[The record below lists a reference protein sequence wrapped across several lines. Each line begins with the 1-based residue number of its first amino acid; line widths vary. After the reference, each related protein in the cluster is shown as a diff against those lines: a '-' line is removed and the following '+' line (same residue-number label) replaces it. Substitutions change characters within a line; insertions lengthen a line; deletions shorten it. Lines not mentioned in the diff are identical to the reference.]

1 VFARLAFSLIAVGLF
16 LLAPHTLQDYQ
27 LFQLCLI
34 AATAVVV
41 LGLVVVTGMAGQ
53 ISLAQS
59 AFVAIGGYGSAILAD
74 KCHVP
79 LWAGIPVSAVVAAF
93 VGFALGQA
101 TLRVAGHYLALA
113 TLAFTAIVQLILIH
127 ADDLTG
133 GAAGMPVP
141 VFAIGSLI
149 LSKAGHLY
157 YVIVPAAVA
166 VFALFANLF
175 RSRFGRMLAAM
186 RQSETAAASVGIDV
200 LRCKAMAFA
209 ASAFLGALGGGLLA
223 PLTSY
228 LDPAQF
234 GIVQAISLL
243 AVAVIGGMRSPV
255 GAVLGSA
262 IFILLPDVLQRFQ
275 TYLGLVFAL
284 LLCVSIVMRPDG
296 LASFRFHLGRSQ

>member
-1 VFARLAFSLIAVGLF
+1 MFVRLAFSTIAVGLF
-16 LLAPHTLQDYQ
+16 LLAPQVLRDYQ

-41 LGLVVVTGMAGQ
+41 LGLVAVTGMAGQ

-59 AFVAIGGYGSAILAD
+59 AFVALGSYGSAILAG
-74 KCHVP
+74 KWHIP
-79 LWAGIPVSAVVAAF
+79 LWGGIPVSAVLAGF

-113 TLAFTAIVQLILIH
+113 TLAFAAIVQLILIH

-141 VFAIGSLI
+141 AFMIGSLT
-149 LSKAGHLY
+149 LSKASQLY
-157 YVIVPAAVA
+157 YVIVPVAAA
-166 VFALFANLF
+166 VFAIFANLLH
-175 RSRFGRMLAAM
+175 SRFGRMLAAI
-186 RQSETAAASVGIDV
+186 RQSETAAASLGIDV

-234 GIVQAISLL
+234 GVIQAISLL
-243 AVAVIGGMRSPV
+243 AMAVIGGMRSPV

-262 IFILLPDVLQRFQ
+262 IFMLLPDVLQRFQ
-275 TYLGLVFAL
+275 TYLGLIFAL
-284 LLCVSIVMRPDG
+284 LLCASIIVRPDG
-296 LASFRFHLGRSQ
+296 LASFRFHPGRSR